1 MQLHTLVAN
10 TVHVLQIFTNG
21 IMFMVLLSKIN
32 IILSCKQV
40 HTHLSLDFL
49 SYLLSKWLSVP

>member
-1 MQLHTLVAN
+1 MQLHALVAN
-10 TVHVLQIFTNG
+10 AVHVLQILANG

-32 IILSCKQV
+32 TILSCKQV
-40 HTHLSLDFL
+40 HTHLSLGFL